1 MKIIITE
8 DQVNLLNE
16 VTNKSVK
23 LLSKYYDIEGSD
35 AYYLGDGKI
44 QTRVIFTPKDFDNP
58 MTPQYGE
65 SLCNWNID
73 KPFGSV
79 IGDLT
84 FKFMDLPKTSNVPL
98 MGYIGNTEEL
108 EEYLEDLHRGEAENL
123 IKRINHRRNNPLKE
137 SVDKNK
143 KFLINI
149 MGEDLTGKIKEIK
162 GRSDIPKIFHRY
174 LDLNGVKRQIEMVGP
189 MYVVKI
195 GGNYYLYQD
204 QSHFYQSHNDA
215 SFGEMFM
222 DEDGKR
228 DYSGKILKEL
238 GLDEL
243 GLRFSD
249 IIDIFYNEGEPL
261 NEENN
266 MSGMSKENIKLKN
279 LLKKV
284 LENKELEYSFKDRT
298 EGVWDGNDYEII
310 DEDYTFK
317 YHMIVNYVLGVG
329 SGSVA
334 DIDVIID
341 DIIVDGESV
350 YDGWVEIGYS
360 QNAWYIDKL
369 HDHLND
375 EFFNSF
381 PFSIYPTFYGH
392 NEEKESLNE
401 GKDMSQNLKVKKLLQ
416 NLLENKDFNISFED
430 EEYVWGDYAEQL
442 VYTPYE
448 FKFHMIVKDVLGEGS
463 KTVAKIDVIIDDI
476 QKDEE
481 DFYFGWVD
489 DGYNEDLWYIE
500 ELSDKIGQEL
510 LEDLP
515 ISIYLTF
522 YGHNE
527 ER

>member
-44 QTRVIFTPKDFDNP
+44 QTRVVFKPKDFDDP

-189 MYVVKI
+189 KYLVKI
-195 GGNYYLYQD
+195 RGKYYLYQD

-228 DYSGKILKEL
+228 DRSGKILKEL

-243 GLRFSD
+243 GLKFSD
-249 IIDIFYNEGEPL
+249 IINIFYNEEEPLNESVDKNKKFLTNVMGQGFTNNIKQITSAYNVPYNFYRKGTISLRTIMSYLNSFGPMYLFELDGKKYLYQDRFDKDWFIDEDGHRYINNEISEKLGIDVMGLRFSVIIDLYFNEEEPL
-261 NEENN
+261 NEEYDTL
-266 MSGMSKENIKLKN
+266 GMSKENIKLKN

-310 DEDYTFK
+310 YEDYTFK

-360 QNAWYIDKL
+360 ENAWYIDKL

-392 NEEKESLNE
+392 NEE
-401 GKDMSQNLKVKKLLQ
+401 
-416 NLLENKDFNISFED
+416 
-430 EEYVWGDYAEQL
+430 
-442 VYTPYE
+442 
-448 FKFHMIVKDVLGEGS
+448 
-463 KTVAKIDVIIDDI
+463 
-476 QKDEE
+476 
-481 DFYFGWVD
+481 
-489 DGYNEDLWYIE
+489 
-500 ELSDKIGQEL
+500 
-510 LEDLP
+510 
-515 ISIYLTF
+515 
-522 YGHNE
+522 
-527 ER
+527 R